1 MLLLNNTESK
11 CERMEK
17 QTKNIKLN
25 KTREQV
31 LGYDIQK
38 TPGEDGFSK
47 EFYETFFDLLNQNLL
62 DSYNEAFQKGS
73 LLSVPEKR
81 SNFFNSKKW
90 LRPVRAYWMAPN
102 NVA

>member
-47 EFYETFFDLLNQNLL
+47 ESMKLSLTF
-62 DSYNEAFQKGS
+62 
-73 LLSVPEKR
+73 
-81 SNFFNSKKW
+81 
-90 LRPVRAYWMAPN
+90 
-102 NVA
+102 